1 MAITYNLKNQEEYKE
16 FFDTVIED
24 INDTNS
30 VDDKGF
36 PLDDNDEPI
45 TVDYLWEEFGHELD
59 GTQTGLG
66 YQVFNEVI
74 EYFKK
79 WIEPITEKRKK
90 EIIKMAKSDYK
101 DAWGCGHI
109 NPDDDCEPN
118 LLRESG
124 LVTKAEQD
132 VYISTYCDL
141 VG

>member
-1 MAITYNLKNQEEYKE
+1 MSATYNLKNQEEYQE
-16 FFDTVIED
+16 FFDMIIED
-24 INDTNS
+24 INDTNP
-30 VDDKGF
+30 VDGKGF

-74 EYFKK
+74 EHFKK

-90 EIIKMAKSDYK
+90 EVIKMAESDYK
-101 DAWGCGHI
+101 DAWECGHI
-109 NPDDDCEPN
+109 NPEDDCDPRV
-118 LLRESG
+118 LRESG
-124 LVTKAEQD
+124 LVTKAEQE
-132 VYISTYCDL
+132 TYTNTYDEL

>member
-1 MAITYNLKNQEEYKE
+1 MSATYNLKDFDEYQE
-16 FFDTVIED
+16 FFDMVIED
-24 INDTNS
+24 IKDTNP
-30 VDDKGF
+30 VDGRGF

-79 WIEPITEKRKK
+79 WIEPITEKRKQ
-90 EIIKMAKSDYK
+90 EVIKMAKDDWM
-101 DAWGCGHI
+101 DAYECGHI
-109 NPDDDCEPN
+109 NPEDDCDPKV
-118 LLRESG
+118 LREAG
-124 LVTKAEQD
+124 LVTKQEQEA
-132 VYISTYCDL
+132 YTSTYDEL

>member
-1 MAITYNLKNQEEYKE
+1 MSATYNLKDQNEYQE
-16 FFDTVIED
+16 FFDMVIED
-24 INDTNS
+24 INNTNP
-30 VDDKGF
+30 VDGSGF

-79 WIEPITEKRKK
+79 WIEPITEERKQ
-90 EIIKMAKSDYK
+90 EVIKMAKDDWM
-101 DAWGCGHI
+101 DAYEAGHI
-109 NPDDDCEPN
+109 NPEDDCDPRI
-118 LLRESG
+118 LREAG
-124 LVTKAEQD
+124 LVTKQEQD
-132 VYISTYCDL
+132 IYTSTYDEL

>member
-1 MAITYNLKNQEEYKE
+1 MSATYNLKNQEEYKE

-24 INDTNS
+24 INDTNP
-30 VDDKGF
+30 VDGKGF

-101 DAWGCGHI
+101 DAWECGHI
-109 NPDDDCEPN
+109 NPEDDCDPQV
-118 LLRESG
+118 LRESG
-124 LVTKAEQD
+124 LVTKAEQE
-132 VYISTYCDL
+132 VYTNTYDEL

>member
-1 MAITYNLKNQEEYKE
+1 MSATYNLKDNEQYQE
-16 FFDTVIED
+16 FFDMVIED
-24 INDTNS
+24 INDTNP
-30 VDDKGF
+30 VDGKGF

-90 EIIKMAKSDYK
+90 EVIKMAKDDWM
-101 DAWGCGHI
+101 DAYEAGHL
-109 NPDDDCEPN
+109 NPEDDCDPRI
-118 LLRESG
+118 LREAG
-124 LVTKAEQD
+124 LMTKQEQE
-132 VYISTYCDL
+132 VYTSTYDEL